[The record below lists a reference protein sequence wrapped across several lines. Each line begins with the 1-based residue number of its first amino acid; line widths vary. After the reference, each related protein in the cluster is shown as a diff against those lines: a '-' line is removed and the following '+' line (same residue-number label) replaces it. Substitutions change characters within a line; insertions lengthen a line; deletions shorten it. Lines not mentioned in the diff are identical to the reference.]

1 MNIKIIFTI
10 NILIIAFIGCK
21 STPVTVNE
29 IWVTP
34 ISDSVIR
41 YYIPATVWQEKNSH
55 SVICRPDMTYL
66 NEHGRKA
73 VFNISFFNKDTPFNE
88 VSSVYFSSDSKNFNL
103 DDINAMF
110 ARVDFG
116 ELRITSLIALDDI
129 INLFN
134 SEKYLLFAVIDSVEY
149 SFEPDKNFLQFQ
161 KQFLEQV
168 ILPD

>member
-1 MNIKIIFTI
+1 
-10 NILIIAFIGCK
+10 
-21 STPVTVNE
+21 
-29 IWVTP
+29 
-34 ISDSVIR
+34 
-41 YYIPATVWQEKNSH
+41 
-55 SVICRPDMTYL
+55 MTYL